1 MVARIN
7 TAKNISKVLNYNEQK
22 CRQNRANILYA
33 SNFFKDT
40 LDLIFY
46 DKLNHFKK
54 FISLNEKV
62 TTNTL
67 HVSLNFDPSEK
78 LANDTLIAIAN
89 DYMKMIG
96 FGDQPYLVYRH
107 NDAGHPHIHI
117 VSTNIRNDGSRI
129 SMHNLGKNQSES
141 ARKEIEF
148 KYGLVRA
155 QGKKLTEAAKLHPSA
170 RQIVAAIDSFFQT
183 TKQPGLGDFIQKLK
197 EQDIEVD
204 LRKNR
209 YGLIYGIKYTDH
221 RSNMVF
227 NGSDL
232 GKSYSAKMILEKCGA
247 SAMKLSAYT
256 RKKSSSPKSSKKT
269 KENTPEGTISTTA
282 THLLETLTD
291 PAIQNEPIPLQLKMS
306 KKKRKRKRLHQ

>member
-22 CRQNRANILYA
+22 CRQNRAEILCA
-33 SNFFKDT
+33 GNFFKDT
-40 LDLIFY
+40 LDLNFY

-62 TTNTL
+62 TTNSL

-78 LANDTLIAIAN
+78 PDNETLIAIAN

-96 FGDQPYLVYRH
+96 FGEQPYLVYRH
-107 NDAGHPHIHI
+107 NDADHPHIHI
-117 VSTNIRNDGSRI
+117 VSTNIKNDGNRI
-129 SMHNLGKNQSES
+129 SMHNLGKNQSEK

-155 QGKKLTEAAKLHPSA
+155 QRKKMTEMVKLQPAAK
-170 RQIVAAIDSFFQT
+170 QIMDAIDSFFRSN
-183 TKQPGLGDFIQKLK
+183 KQPALEGLIHKLK
-197 EQDIEVD
+197 DLDMEVS

-209 YGLIYGIKYTDH
+209 YGLIYGIKYIDH
-221 RSNMVF
+221 KSKMVF

-232 GKSYSAKMILEKCGA
+232 GKPYSAKMILEKCGS

-256 RKKSSSPKSSKKT
+256 SKKSSSPKSAKRPKKAF
-269 KENTPEGTISTTA
+269 PR
-282 THLLETLTD
+282 
-291 PAIQNEPIPLQLKMS
+291 EPL
-306 KKKRKRKRLHQ
+306 RRLPPVF